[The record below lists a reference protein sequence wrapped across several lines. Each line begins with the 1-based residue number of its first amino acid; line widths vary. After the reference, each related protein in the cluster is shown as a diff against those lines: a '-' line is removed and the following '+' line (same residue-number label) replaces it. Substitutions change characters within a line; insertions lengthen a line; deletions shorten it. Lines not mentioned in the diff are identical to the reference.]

1 MKVQR
6 LPAKKVRICDIVD
19 GRFFYG
25 SKEGMKPSYVITSLG
40 MKVSRVNI
48 VGIVIDKFISED
60 GNYASLTLEDG
71 TESIRVKGFREKVSL
86 LEEIKKG
93 DTVLVVGK
101 VKEYN
106 GEKYVNLEVVRKV
119 DVNYETLRKLELAK
133 DLESWKMLVERI
145 RKDLKEMPEEE
156 VKRRYGL
163 EDDVIEAIRESKVEA
178 DYKTKLLEIISKLD
192 EGDGVEISKL
202 FEVVSLPESTVEKVL
217 DELITEGLVYQPTPS
232 KLKKI

>member
-202 FEVVSLPESTVEKVL
+202 FEVVSLPESSVEKIL

>member
-1 MKVQR
+1 VQR

-48 VGIVIDKFISED
+48 VGVVIDKFISED

-106 GEKYVNLEVVRKV
+106 GEKYVNLELASKV

-133 DLESWKMLVERI
+133 ELESWKMLVEKV
-145 RKDLKEMPEEE
+145 RKDLKAMPEEE